1 MIAEYRRILK
11 NPTPERKKKCIFFDA
26 LHKIYQAKDSNA
38 IKMAL
43 NNYEEEYNFEPIE
56 FNNTDD
62 NMDGT
67 NDNNDGD
74 NSGTDNEDKS
84 EIFAYSLS
92 PSATLNNNAPITN
105 GSNPMD
111 LHSNN
116 GLSHSF
122 ISCILFYF
130 YLLFIFINR
139 RFSRRSDQYSQRR
152 YELIKLLVN
161 SCMK

>member
-43 NNYEEEYNFEPIE
+43 NNYEEEYNFDPIE

-67 NDNNDGD
+67 NDNDGAD

-92 PSATLNNNAPITN
+92 PSATLNNNVVNTN
-105 GSNPMD
+105 GNTMD
-111 LHSNN
+111 MHSNN
-116 GLSHSF
+116 GIVNRIEWFHSLTN
-122 ISCILFYF
+122 CWLFAEDSNECHMN
-130 YLLFIFINR
+130 IQNEG
-139 RFSRRSDQYSQRR
+139 
-152 YELIKLLVN
+152 ELNCQV
-161 SCMK
+161 S